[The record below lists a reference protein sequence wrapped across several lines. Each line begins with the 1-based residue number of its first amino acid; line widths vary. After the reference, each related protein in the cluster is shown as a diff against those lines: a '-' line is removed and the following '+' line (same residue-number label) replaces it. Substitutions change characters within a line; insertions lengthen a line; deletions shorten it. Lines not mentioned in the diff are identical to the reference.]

1 MGQTLVIVND
11 SRLAFE
17 LMEKRSVKHSSR
29 PKMVFAGEMYVETLV
44 KGRLSD
50 DIEDTDAPEPRLIGW
65 VGKMHSR
72 CCRITIV
79 SEPTARAWPVLSVPN
94 R

>member
-29 PKMVFAGEMYVETLV
+29 PRMVFAGEMYVEPLLE
-44 KGRLSD
+44 GMSLLPAGWLSD
-50 DIEDTDAPEPRLIGW
+50 NIGDTDAPYP
-65 VGKMHSR
+65 
-72 CCRITIV
+72 
-79 SEPTARAWPVLSVPN
+79 AR
-94 R
+94 